1 MKTCRKISLVTKL
14 FVFYHWKIVEKRNST
29 FPKQLYMK
37 QQLNNKEEQIEIS
50 FFGLKFKCSNPTSK
64 AILILIILL
73 IFFLVLVVLV
83 PHL

>member
-1 MKTCRKISLVTKL
+1 LLQNFLFFIIGKSLKKETAP
-14 FVFYHWKIVEKRNST
+14 SQ
-29 FPKQLYMK
+29 KQLYMK

-83 PHL
+83 PHLNTIKLLSG